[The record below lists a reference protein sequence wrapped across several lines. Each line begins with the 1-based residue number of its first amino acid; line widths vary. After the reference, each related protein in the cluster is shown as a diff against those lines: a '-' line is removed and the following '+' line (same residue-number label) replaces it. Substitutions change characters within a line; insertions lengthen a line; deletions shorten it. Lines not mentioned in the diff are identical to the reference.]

1 MDDKYTVTVYVAAP
15 GTPLLAGGTSAAGHV
30 YYSVAHGKEQAS
42 FGFAPIEHGV
52 VTGPG
57 KVYLNDAEQ
66 YQKPFYQRTME
77 VSKEQYDKL
86 KEFGAKPGDHG
97 FNTDY
102 HGANNSCIDYTWG
115 ALNHA
120 GLHRTNALFMQDKD
134 FQGGL
139 KPLSNVEYIRSI
151 RAPFPESELN
161 SEQHNR
167 MPERDWKQ
175 RLISEEQLPGQD
187 REMLASIRKQ
197 VAGIDQQHGRT
208 YDDTSER
215 ISVGL
220 LATAK
225 ESGLDR
231 VDHVV
236 LGKTPEDGT
245 GQRLFVVQGDLDNP
259 AQLRASM
266 TAEEASRTPVEQSL
280 AKVEQ
285 ISQAQRE
292 RSLAAQQE
300 PTLEQTR
307 VPMQMG

>member
-30 YYSVAHGKEQAS
+30 YYSVAHGKEQTS

-66 YQKPFYQRTME
+66 YKDPFYQRTME
-77 VSKEQYDKL
+77 VSKEQYEKL
-86 KEFGAKPGDHG
+86 KEFGAKPGEHG

-102 HGANNSCIDYTWG
+102 HGASNSCIDYTWG
-115 ALNHA
+115 AFNHA
-120 GLHRTNALFMQDKD
+120 GLHRTNAIFMQDKD

-161 SEQHNR
+161 SEHYNR
-167 MPERDWKQ
+167 MPDRNWKQ
-175 RLISEEQLPGQD
+175 RLISEEELPGKD
-187 REMLASIRKQ
+187 RDMLDSIRKG
-197 VAGIDQQHGRT
+197 VANVDERHGRS
-208 YDDTSER
+208 YDETSER

-225 ESGLDR
+225 ENGLER

-236 LGKTPEDGT
+236 LGNTPADGSA
-245 GQRLFVVQGDLDNP
+245 QRLFVVQGELNDP
-259 AQLRASM
+259 AQVRGYM
-266 TAEEASRTPVEQSL
+266 TAEEAARTPVEQSF

-285 ISQAQRE
+285 ISQSQQE
-292 RSLAAQQE
+292 RALAAQQE
-300 PTLEQTR
+300 PVLEQSR
-307 VPMQMG
+307 APMQMG